1 MPDISKGLLKGKLVN
16 FFLLVTSLFGYLE
29 WGENHHSFLFQAEA
43 EVFSKLIS
51 DPLAVLHPLTVLP
64 LIGQV
69 ILLCT
74 LFQKTPGKTLTY
86 VGIGT
91 LGILLVFLFVVGMLS
106 LNWKIMGSTIPFIGL
121 SILAI
126 RYHRKR

>member
-1 MPDISKGLLKGKLVN
+1 MPDISKGLLISKLYN
-16 FFLLVTSLFGYLE
+16 FLLVVTSLFGYLE
-29 WGENHHSFLFQAEA
+29 WGENQHSFLFQAEA
-43 EVFSKLIS
+43 EVFSKFIS
-51 DPLAVLHPLTVLP
+51 DPISVLHPLTVLP
-64 LIGQV
+64 LFGQV

-86 VGIGT
+86 VGIGA
-91 LGILLVFLFVVGMLS
+91 LGILLVFLFVVGLLS